1 MIESYEIVQQPTLSK
16 EDFDADVREW
26 ILDTLDADSKDYDNF
41 AYNSKI
47 DEDDDFLKDY
57 LFSVESLKKKHR
69 NKQWFRK
76 SGAKQASNRLQAL
89 YNEGI
94 LVKVGKSTHGNMN
107 VYALNTGMD
116 KPVEEVIPEFK
127 QSALDKAVKLFT
139 VTYPDNSDELLDFLK
154 NDTASKKS
162 LFETVEP
169 IVNDLPYLDGVADE
183 L

>member
-1 MIESYEIVQQPTLSK
+1 M
-16 EDFDADVREW
+16 
-26 ILDTLDADSKDYDNF
+26 
-41 AYNSKI
+41 
-47 DEDDDFLKDY
+47 
-57 LFSVESLKKKHR
+57 
-69 NKQWFRK
+69 
-76 SGAKQASNRLQAL
+76 
-89 YNEGI
+89 
-94 LVKVGKSTHGNMN
+94 GKSTHGNMN

-116 KPVEEVIPEFK
+116 KPVEEVIPKFK

>member
-1 MIESYEIVQQPTLSK
+1 
-16 EDFDADVREW
+16 
-26 ILDTLDADSKDYDNF
+26 
-41 AYNSKI
+41 
-47 DEDDDFLKDY
+47 
-57 LFSVESLKKKHR
+57 
-69 NKQWFRK
+69 
-76 SGAKQASNRLQAL
+76 
-89 YNEGI
+89 
-94 LVKVGKSTHGNMN
+94 MN

-169 IVNDLPYLDGVADE
+169 IVDDLPYLDGVADE

>member
-1 MIESYEIVQQPTLSK
+1 M
-16 EDFDADVREW
+16 
-26 ILDTLDADSKDYDNF
+26 
-41 AYNSKI
+41 
-47 DEDDDFLKDY
+47 
-57 LFSVESLKKKHR
+57 
-69 NKQWFRK
+69 
-76 SGAKQASNRLQAL
+76 
-89 YNEGI
+89 
-94 LVKVGKSTHGNMN
+94 GKSTHGNMN
-107 VYALNTGMD
+107 VYALNVGMD

-154 NDTASKKS
+154 NDTTSKKS